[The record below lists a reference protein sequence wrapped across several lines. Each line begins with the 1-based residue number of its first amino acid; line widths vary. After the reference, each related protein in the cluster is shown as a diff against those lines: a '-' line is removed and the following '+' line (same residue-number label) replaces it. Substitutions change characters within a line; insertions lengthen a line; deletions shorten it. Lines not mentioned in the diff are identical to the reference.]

1 MNKIAILSVLAAIM
15 LIVTA
20 ASAAALS
27 VSPAQITVGD
37 RNSRAS
43 NSRSIATDAKNVYS
57 TGTITVTND
66 GNETL
71 NNLRLGTIVPKLGFT
86 TTDLNVNATFSATT
100 LAVNASTTATISVRI
115 PDKLDAVLS
124 STLQEA
130 AFNVADYNVLGT
142 GATSGNTVSVT
153 PQIFAQRRNQLTIKE
168 IEVCVNDRCK
178 TVKDNGNIE
187 NIRPGDKMS
196 AKVIIENRYS
206 TSDREDLDI
215 EDADLELEIDD
226 RDFDL
231 SERDTLSSIS
241 ANGETEESF
250 DFNINDDVR
259 DGTYKMTAKVYGR
272 DELGAFMGEKMEIR
286 LKVQRDS
293 HDIEIRRSTVSP
305 GTFTCSATT
314 ASARTGR
321 VTISATNIGRQ
332 DENKAAF
339 EISSPE
345 LGIKERVEALRMDRD
360 SSRTESLTF
369 TLPDTAKPGTYQL
382 AVKSFFDN
390 TAQSDAAQVPIVI
403 GECAGTSTSTST
415 TGSSS
420 TTSTT
425 GSSSSTQSSSTASD
439 QNAAVNQAL
448 MAQIAALQS
457 TVSNLKN
464 QPPANAQTVP
474 TTTIRS
480 TTSTPTKST
489 ALPWV
494 SGFANSGLYIALLS
508 GVIVLIIIVLIAL
521 IIKFLAPRP

>member
-1 MNKIAILSVLAAIM
+1 MNKIAIFGVLAAIM

-27 VSPAQITVGD
+27 VSPSPLTVGD
-37 RNSRAS
+37 RNTRAS
-43 NSRSIATDAKNVYS
+43 NSRSFVEDGKNTYV

-71 NNLRLGTIVPKLGFT
+71 NNLRLGTIVPKLGFS
-86 TTDLNVNATFSATT
+86 TTDVNVSAVFSATT
-100 LAVNASTTATISVRI
+100 LAANASTTATISVRV

-142 GATSGNTVSVT
+142 GAPSGNTVSVT
-153 PQIFAQRRNQLTIKE
+153 PQLFAQRRNQLTIKE

-187 NIRPGDKMS
+187 NIRPGDQMS
-196 AKVIIENRYS
+196 AKVVIENRYS

-226 RDFDL
+226 SDFDL
-231 SERDTLSSIS
+231 SERETLSSIS

-250 DFNINDDVR
+250 DFDVNDDVR

-272 DELGAFMGEKMEIR
+272 DELGAFMGEEMEIR

-293 HDIEIRRSTVSP
+293 HDIEIRRATVSP
-305 GTFTCSATT
+305 GTYPCSATT
-314 ASARTGR
+314 TSARTGR

-332 DENKAAF
+332 DERKVAF
-339 EISSPE
+339 EVSSPE
-345 LGIKERVEALRMDRD
+345 LGIKERVEAISMDRD
-360 SSRTESLTF
+360 DSRTETLTF
-369 TLPDTAKPGTYQL
+369 TLPDTAKSGTYQL

-390 TAQSDAAQVPIVI
+390 TAQSDAAQVPIVVS
-403 GECAGTSTSTST
+403 ECTGTSTST
-415 TGSSS
+415 TGSSAS
-420 TTSTT
+420 TTT
-425 GSSSSTQSSSTASD
+425 GSSSSTTSSSTASE
-439 QNAAVNQAL
+439 QAAAAANAALLAQLSAVQNQL
-448 MAQIAALQS
+448 SDLR
-457 TVSNLKN
+457 N
-464 QPPANAQTVP
+464 QPPASAQTVP
-474 TTTIRS
+474 TTTVRS